1 MQNGLFKIDFNPD
14 KGILTSLILQNDPE
28 RANFIKKGRGLFE
41 PHGVPWYLREN
52 EKFYKISEP
61 YELESFEEEG
71 NFAQAVFVRRGIKIE
86 ENFVLKNDFL
96 RVQITIKNKNNYPFY
111 FKKEDCAFYV
121 PFADSYDNSQI
132 CQKLR
137 CHAHIAA
144 FGENSYVCA
153 ERMGDS
159 EYNLG
164 AVLVCGS
171 AYSYSQEDCRE
182 SNDRGY
188 FSLNISPFHL
198 LSGETYKAEFVVFPH
213 RGGEDFFVQAQKF
226 TPYIRTEAADG
237 YVIFKGETRE
247 FRLIAPQQI
256 DKAQVK
262 IGAKTLPCEVKNN
275 VLTTHIHGEKY
286 GEIRIAYTVNGRS
299 GEAYFYVSPRLEEL
313 QKKRAKFI
321 VRRQQCLEKNSPL
334 YGAYLIYD
342 NEENEQYFSFDW
354 TDHNACRERMVMSLF
369 LAKYARKTGDKEAAK
384 SLDLFTEF
392 LLRECVDEESGK
404 SFNNIGKDASAT
416 RLYNAPWVIMYFAE
430 LYLLKGERRW
440 IRLAEKMLI
449 AYYKNG
455 GTHFYP
461 NGIRFY
467 ELAKAIEK
475 SGDKQEYARI
485 LDLFDEH
492 IEFIVKT
499 GTNYPP
505 HEVNFEQTIVTPAA
519 CLLLDKY
526 LLTHEEKYLREAEK
540 HLKILKKFHGDQPD
554 YRMNKAPIRY
564 WDNYWFGK
572 TRSSVYG
579 DTFPHAAAAHSAHC
593 FYVYG
598 VVTGQ
603 KKWIDYGKQC
613 FASVYCCFRPNGA
626 ASSAYVYPERVN
638 GEKGGFYDAFANEQ
652 DGLLYLAYKLS
663 EEF

>member
-1 MQNGLFKIDFNPD
+1 MKNELFEIDFDPMR
-14 KGILTSLILQNDPE
+14 GILTSLILQNDPA
-28 RANFIKKGRGLFE
+28 RANFIKAGRGLFE

-52 EKFYKISEP
+52 DKFYKTSDP
-61 YELESFEEEG
+61 YRLEKFEENG
-71 NFAQAVFVRRGIKIE
+71 NSALAEFVRLGVKIS
-86 ENFVLKNDFL
+86 ENFVLESDFL
-96 RVQITIKNKNNYPFY
+96 RVSITIKNENAHPVY

-121 PFADSYDNSQI
+121 PFADSYDNSKVSQR
-132 CQKLR
+132 LR
-137 CHAHIAA
+137 CHTHIAA

-164 AVLVCGS
+164 AVLARGS

-188 FSLNISPFHL
+188 FALNVSPFHL
-198 LSGETYKAEFVVFPH
+198 SGGEESALEFVVFPH
-213 RGGEDFFVQAQKF
+213 RGGEDFFAQAQKF
-226 TPYIRTEAADG
+226 TPYIRTEAAEG
-237 YVIFKGETRE
+237 YVVFKGESRE
-247 FRLIAPQQI
+247 FRLIAPQKI
-256 DKAQVK
+256 NKAQVK

-275 VLTTHIHGEKY
+275 VLTTHISGEKY
-286 GEIRIAYTVNGRS
+286 GEIRVTYNVNGRG
-299 GEAYFYVSPRLEEL
+299 GEAYFYVSLRLEML
-313 QKKRAKFI
+313 QEKRAKFI
-321 VRRQQCLEKNSPL
+321 VKNQQCLEKNSPL

-342 NEENEQYFSFDW
+342 NEEHRQYFSFDW
-354 TDHNACRERMVMSLF
+354 TDHNACRERMVMPLF
-369 LAKYARKTGDKEAAK
+369 LAKYARRTGDKAVKK

-392 LLRECVDEESGK
+392 LLRECVDEDSGR
-404 SFNNIGKDASAT
+404 SFNNIGKDASTT
-416 RLYNAPWVIMYFAE
+416 RLYNAPWVIMYFTE
-430 LYLLKGERRW
+430 LYLLNGEKRW
-440 IRLAEKMLI
+440 INLAIKMLI
-449 AYYKNG
+449 AYYKTG

-467 ELAKAIEK
+467 EIAKAVQK
-475 SGDKQEYARI
+475 SGETQAYSEI
-485 LDLFDEH
+485 LALFDEH
-492 IEFIVKT
+492 IAYIVTT

-526 LLTHEEKYLREAEK
+526 LLTREEKYLREAEK
-540 HLKILKKFHGDQPD
+540 HLRLLKKFHGDQPD

-603 KKWIDYGKQC
+603 KKWIDYGRQC
-613 FASVYCCFRPNGA
+613 FESVYCCFKPNGA

-638 GEKGGFYDAFANEQ
+638 GEKGAFYDAFANEQ
-652 DGLLYLAYKLS
+652 DGLLYLAYKLT
-663 EEF
+663 EEL